1 MHWNQ
6 IKTNTLSRRIMKTL
20 RTRIVIIICLL
31 PSIMIGQEIR
41 ELSLQNAIDSALQNN
56 YGIIVQEINTDI
68 AETQNSWGN
77 AGALPSISFVGAG
90 SENWGYNEADNN
102 QTTSYSGTVDLN
114 WTIFRGFSARISKE
128 RFDELEN
135 LSEGTLN
142 VIVENTLIAVMYNYY
157 QALLS
162 REYIRIGEE
171 LVALSQDRYS
181 YEEEKANLGAS
192 TTYDLLQAKNAYL
205 EDQSSLLS
213 AEAAYRLAIRQMNYY
228 MGVDL
233 DREYELTE
241 AFESTEE
248 TYELVALEERMLGN
262 NFTLQNQYLN
272 LKMAQLDV
280 RQAKSGY
287 YPTLSVG
294 ASGGY
299 SNTDTQYDVN
309 TALNSSMSGFS
320 TGVSVALSYTIYNGG
335 VRKQGLQ
342 VARMQEEIAAVQTK
356 DMEQELRM
364 TLRQE
369 LDTYEV
375 RQKQRML
382 AEENL
387 AAAELNLELSRERY
401 QNGTINSFNFRDV
414 QQIYMNAAV
423 NYQNAIFSVI
433 ESYNAILRL
442 TGGIIDEFKS

>member
-1 MHWNQ
+1 
-6 IKTNTLSRRIMKTL
+6 
-20 RTRIVIIICLL
+20 
-31 PSIMIGQEIR
+31 
-41 ELSLQNAIDSALQNN
+41 
-56 YGIIVQEINTDI
+56 
-68 AETQNSWGN
+68 
-77 AGALPSISFVGAG
+77 
-90 SENWGYNEADNN
+90 
-102 QTTSYSGTVDLN
+102 
-114 WTIFRGFSARISKE
+114 
-128 RFDELEN
+128 
-135 LSEGTLN
+135 
-142 VIVENTLIAVMYNYY
+142 
-157 QALLS
+157 
-162 REYIRIGEE
+162 
-171 LVALSQDRYS
+171 
-181 YEEEKANLGAS
+181 
-192 TTYDLLQAKNAYL
+192 
-205 EDQSSLLS
+205 
-213 AEAAYRLAIRQMNYY
+213 MNYY

-233 DREYELTE
+233 DLEYKLTE

-248 TYELVALEERMLGN
+248 VYELSALEERMLGN
-262 NFTLQNQYLN
+262 NYTLQNQYLN

-299 SNTDTQYDVN
+299 SSTDTEYDVN
-309 TALNSSMSGFS
+309 TAMNSNMSGWS
-320 TGVSVALSYTIYNGG
+320 TGLSASLSYTIYNGG
-335 VRKQGLQ
+335 VRKQGMQ
-342 VARMQEEIAAVQTK
+342 VARMQEEITTVQTR

-423 NYQNAIFSVI
+423 RYQNATFSVI

-442 TGGIIDEFKS
+442 TGGIVDQYGG

>member
-1 MHWNQ
+1 LGFNDVDQ
-6 IKTNTLSRRIMKTL
+6 
-20 RTRIVIIICLL
+20 
-31 PSIMIGQEIR
+31 
-41 ELSLQNAIDSALQNN
+41 
-56 YGIIVQEINTDI
+56 
-68 AETQNSWGN
+68 
-77 AGALPSISFVGAG
+77 
-90 SENWGYNEADNN
+90 N
-102 QTTSYSGTVDLN
+102 QTSAVNGSVDLN

-128 RFDELEN
+128 RFEELEN

-162 REYIRIGEE
+162 REYIQIAEE
-171 LVALSQDRYS
+171 LVSLSEDRHR
-181 YEEEKANLGAS
+181 YEEEKVNLGAS
-192 TTYDLLQAKNAYL
+192 TTYMLLQAQNALL

-213 AEAAYRLAIRQMNYY
+213 AEAAYRSAIRQMNYY

-233 DREYELTE
+233 DLDYELTE
-241 AFESTEE
+241 AFESREE
-248 TYELVALEERMLGN
+248 AYELSALEERMLGN
-262 NFTLQNQYLN
+262 NYTLQNQYLN

-299 SNTDTQYDVN
+299 SSTATEYEK
-309 TALNSSMSGFS
+309 TPALNSSMSGFS

-369 LDTYEV
+369 LDTYGV
-375 RQKQRML
+375 RQKQRTL

-387 AAAELNLELSRERY
+387 AAAELNLKLSRERY
-401 QNGTINSFNFRDV
+401 QNGTINSFNYRDV

-442 TGGIIDEFKS
+442 TGGIVDEFSVESNV

>member
-1 MHWNQ
+1 
-6 IKTNTLSRRIMKTL
+6 MKTL
-20 RTRIVIIICLL
+20 RTRIVTIICLL
-31 PSIMIGQEIR
+31 PTLLMGQEIR

-77 AGALPSISFVGAG
+77 AGGLPTVSFSGAG
-90 SENWGYNEADNN
+90 SEYWGFNEADQNL
-102 QTTSYSGTVDLN
+102 TSSLSGSVDLS

-128 RFDELEN
+128 RFEKLEN

-181 YEEEKANLGAS
+181 YEEEKASLGAS
-192 TTYDLLQAKNAYL
+192 TTYNLLQAKNAFL

-213 AEAAYRLAIRQMNYY
+213 AEAAYRAAIRQMNYY

-233 DREYELTE
+233 DLEYELTE
-241 AFESTEE
+241 AFEATEE
-248 TYELVALEERMLGN
+248 AFELATLEERMLGS

-299 SNTDTQYDVN
+299 SSSDTEYDLYTN
-309 TALNSSMSGFS
+309 LNSSSSGLS

-342 VARMQEEIAAVQTK
+342 VARMQEEIATVQTK

-375 RQKQRML
+375 RQKQRSL

-423 NYQNAIFSVI
+423 NFQNATFSVI

-442 TGGIIDEFKS
+442 TGGIVDQYAL

>member
-1 MHWNQ
+1 M
-6 IKTNTLSRRIMKTL
+6 NTI
-20 RTRIVIIICLL
+20 RTRIASLIFLL
-31 PSIMIGQEIR
+31 PAMLMGQETK

-77 AGALPSISFVGAG
+77 AGALPSVSFIGAG
-90 SENWGYNEADNN
+90 SENWGFNDVDQN
-102 QTTSYSGTVDLN
+102 QTSALNGSVDLS

-128 RFDELEN
+128 RFDELEK
-135 LSEGTLN
+135 LSGGTLN
-142 VIVENTLIAVMYNYY
+142 VIVENTLIVVMYNYY
-157 QALLS
+157 QGLLN

-171 LVALSQDRYS
+171 LVALSQDRYT
-181 YEEEKANLGAS
+181 YEEEKVNLGAS
-192 TTYDLLQAKNAYL
+192 TTYNLLQAKNAFL
-205 EDQSSLLS
+205 EDQSNLLS
-213 AEAAYRLAIRQMNYY
+213 AEAAYRAAIRKMNYY

-233 DREYELTE
+233 DREHKLTE
-241 AFESTEE
+241 AFESTKEE
-248 TYELVALEERMLGN
+248 YELSVLEERMLGN
-262 NFTLQNQYLN
+262 NYTLQNQYLN

-299 SNTDTQYDVN
+299 SSTDTEYDVN
-309 TALNSSMSGFS
+309 TALNSSISGLS
-320 TGVSVALSYTIYNGG
+320 TGMSLSLSYTIYNGG

-342 VARMQEEIAAVQTK
+342 VARMQEEITTVQTR

-375 RQKQRML
+375 RQKQRTL

-387 AAAELNLELSRERY
+387 AAAKMNLELSRERY
-401 QNGTINSFNFRDV
+401 QNGSINSFNFRDV

-423 NYQNAIFSVI
+423 RYQNATFSVI
-433 ESYNAILRL
+433 ESYNALLRL
-442 TGGIIDEFKS
+442 TGGIVDQYGTKT

>member
-1 MHWNQ
+1 
-6 IKTNTLSRRIMKTL
+6 MK
-20 RTRIVIIICLL
+20 TRIVILICLL
-31 PSIMIGQEIR
+31 PSILMGQEIR
-41 ELSLQNAIDSALQNN
+41 ALSLQNAIDSALQKN

-77 AGALPSISFVGAG
+77 AGALPSISFTGAG
-90 SENWGYNEADNN
+90 SENWGYSKADNN
-102 QTTSYSGTVDLN
+102 QASAYSGTVNLS
-114 WTIFRGFSARISKE
+114 WTIFRGFSARISKQT
-128 RFDELEN
+128 FDELEN
-135 LSEGTLN
+135 LSQGTLN

-157 QALLS
+157 QALLN

-171 LVALSQDRYS
+171 LVALSEDRYT

-192 TTYDLLQAKNAYL
+192 STYNLLQAKNAYL

-213 AEAAYRLAIRQMNYY
+213 AEAAYRSAIRQMNYY

-233 DREYELTE
+233 DMEYDLTE

-248 TYELVALEERMLGN
+248 TYKLATLEERMLGN
-262 NFTLQNQYLN
+262 NYTLQNQYLN

-280 RQAKSGY
+280 RQAKSAY

-299 SNTDTQYDVN
+299 SNSNTEFDLFTD
-309 TALNSSMSGFS
+309 LNSSSSGWS
-320 TGVSVALSYTIYNGG
+320 NGVSVALGYTIYNGG

-342 VARMQEEIAAVQTK
+342 AARMQEEIATVQTK

-375 RQKQRML
+375 RQKQQSL

-387 AAAELNLELSRERY
+387 AAAEMNLELSRERY

-442 TGGIIDEFKS
+442 TGGIVDQYGA

>member
-1 MHWNQ
+1 
-6 IKTNTLSRRIMKTL
+6 MK
-20 RTRIVIIICLL
+20 TRIVIIICLL
-31 PSIMIGQEIR
+31 PTMLMGQETR
-41 ELSLQNAIDSALQNN
+41 ELSLQNAIDSALQKN
-56 YGIIVQEINTDI
+56 YGIVVQKINTDI

-77 AGALPSISFVGAG
+77 AGGLPSVSFVGGG
-90 SENWGYNEADNN
+90 SESWGFNDVDQN
-102 QTTSYSGTVDLN
+102 QTTALNGAVDLN

-128 RFDELEN
+128 RFDELEK
-135 LSEGTLN
+135 LSGGTLN

-157 QALLS
+157 QALLNK
-162 REYIRIGEE
+162 EYIRIGEE
-171 LVALSQDRYS
+171 LVALSEDRYT

-192 TTYDLLQAKNAYL
+192 TTYNLLQAKNALL

-213 AEAAYRLAIRQMNYY
+213 AQAAYRAAIRSMNYY

-233 DREYELTE
+233 DLEYELTE
-241 AFESTEE
+241 AFESTKED
-248 TYELVALEERMLGN
+248 YELAALEERMLGN

-299 SNTDTQYDVN
+299 SSSDTEYDVN
-309 TALNSSMSGFS
+309 TALNSSMNGWS
-320 TGVSVALSYTIYNGG
+320 TGVSVSLSYTIYNGG

-342 VARMQEEIAAVQTK
+342 LARMQEEIAEVQTR

-375 RQKQRML
+375 RQKQRTL

-387 AAAELNLELSRERY
+387 AAAEMNLELSRERY
-401 QNGTINSFNFRDV
+401 QNGSINSFNYRDV

-423 NYQNAIFSVI
+423 RYQNAIFSVI

-442 TGGIIDEFKS
+442 TGGIIDEFSA